1 MIPPM
6 ISQTSHME
14 LARLRARRHGHIGL
28 LGGSF
33 NPAHQG
39 HAHIADIA
47 AAELQLDQVI
57 WLVSPQNPLKSSHD
71 MALFAHRMA
80 SAKDM
85 AQQCRRHHHMQ
96 VSALEH
102 LLRLRYTADTIR
114 YLARTCPRLTFYW
127 LMGADNMA
135 QFHQWHR
142 TDDIIRHTRLVVV
155 NRPGY
160 QAAALSSRMAS
171 RMVRLPARRL
181 RRMKHKLS
189 HYRKQNY
196 WSFIQSRLNPLSATD
211 IRASQHRKT
220 KQ

>member
-1 MIPPM
+1 
-6 ISQTSHME
+6 ME

-47 AAELQLDQVI
+47 ATELQLDQVI

-71 MALFAHRMA
+71 MASFAHRFA
-80 SAKDM
+80 SARNM
-85 AQQCRRHHHMQ
+85 ARKCRLHKHMQ

-102 LLRLRYTADTIR
+102 LLQLRYTADTLR

-135 QFHQWHR
+135 QFHQWYR
-142 TDDIIRHTRLVVV
+142 TDSIIRHTRLVVV

-160 QAAALSSRMAS
+160 QSAALSSRMAS
-171 RMVRLPARRL
+171 RLIRLPARRL
-181 RRMKHKLS
+181 RRIKHDPFNHCQL
-189 HYRKQNY
+189 RY
-196 WSFIQSRLNPLSATD
+196 WSFIQSRLNPLSATA
-211 IRASQHRKT
+211 IRASQHKKT
-220 KQ
+220 G